1 MLKGIL
7 FFKISVPK
15 WVNELINIVFCDHV
29 QISLFG
35 IEFFLDLIIINSEN
49 NVFSIIRTFLSDII
63 ENGEKFHQN
72 KINLFNSGGITRNY
86 SELTMGK
93 LWILLDEQNH
103 QKKVIDLII
112 KFYYS
117 DSYVFSNTISN
128 SFASNDLDK
137 IVDAIKKFT
146 QFWKLTSE
154 YYSDIIFF
162 ENGDCIFKMLDFLED
177 EHPLLRHLSKSW
189 LSQSVDQFNKILDP
203 LINVLLDGNT
213 TWYISPQKQLFI
225 TNEYNNKRIVE
236 AFRKLKNIII
246 NMTELSINFFV
257 STPVSPTIME
267 LDHIGREIN
276 NYMGSIQ
283 VNHYL
288 ELIVSISLRF
298 IQGKVNNNNL
308 I

>member
-1 MLKGIL
+1 M
-7 FFKISVPK
+7 
-15 WVNELINIVFCDHV
+15 NELINVVFCDHI

-35 IEFFLDLIIINSEN
+35 IEFFLDLIIINSDN
-49 NVFSIIRTFLSDII
+49 NVFAIIKNFLSDSIQ
-63 ENGEKFHQN
+63 ENENTVQN
-72 KINLFNSGGITRNY
+72 KINFFFQGGISRNY

-112 KFYYS
+112 KFYFA

-128 SFASNDLDK
+128 SFALNDLDR

-177 EHPLLRHLSKSW
+177 EHPLLRHLSKSL

-203 LINVLLDGNT
+203 LIYVLLDGNT
-213 TWYISPQKQLFI
+213 SWYISPQKQLFI

-246 NMTELSINFFV
+246 NMTEPSINFFV
-257 STPVSPTIME
+257 STPISNIIIEM
-267 LDHIGREIN
+267 DYIGKEISN
-276 NYMGSIQ
+276 NIGSIQ

-288 ELIVSISLRF
+288 EMIVSISLRF
-298 IQGKVNNNNL
+298 IQGKV
-308 I
+308 IFIY

>member
-1 MLKGIL
+1 M
-7 FFKISVPK
+7 
-15 WVNELINIVFCDHV
+15 INVVFCDNT
-29 QISLFG
+29 QISLYG
-35 IEFFLDLIIINSEN
+35 IEFLLDLLIINSDN
-49 NVFSIIRTFLSDII
+49 NVFSVIKNFLSDHIDDE
-63 ENGEKFHQN
+63 ENILQN
-72 KINLFNSGGITRNY
+72 KIALFNAGGITRNY

-112 KFYYS
+112 KFYHA

-128 SFASNDLDK
+128 SFAMNDLDK

-189 LSQSVDQFNKILDP
+189 LSQSVDQFSKILDP

-213 TWYISPQKQLFI
+213 SWYISPQKQLFI

-257 STPVSPTIME
+257 TTPVSKAIME
-267 LDHIGREIN
+267 ADLIGKEISN
-276 NYMGSIQ
+276 SFGTIQ
-283 VNHYL
+283 IDHYL

-298 IQGKVNNNNL
+298 IQGKVIYFL
-308 I
+308 FYLSF

>member
-1 MLKGIL
+1 L
-7 FFKISVPK
+7 FFTLISVPS
-15 WVNELINIVFCDHV
+15 WVQELINVVFCESI
-29 QISLFG
+29 QLSLHGVDFL
-35 IEFFLDLIIINSEN
+35 LDLLIINSEN
-49 NVFSIIRTFLSDII
+49 QVYAIIKNFLSDHISEGDEEI
-63 ENGEKFHQN
+63 TS
-72 KINLFNSGGITRNY
+72 KINLFNPGGIKRNY
-86 SELTMGK
+86 SELTMAK
-93 LWILLDEQNH
+93 LWILLEEQNH

-112 KFYYS
+112 KFYRA

-128 SFASNDLDK
+128 SFAMNDLDK

-154 YYSDIIFF
+154 YYPDIIFF
-162 ENGDCIFKMLDFLED
+162 ENGDCIFKMLDFLDD

-189 LSQSVDQFNKILDP
+189 LSQSVEQFNKILDP

-213 TWYISPQKQLFI
+213 SWYISPQKQLYI

-257 STPVSPTIME
+257 NTPVTQALIDM
-267 LDHIGREIN
+267 DFIGRELSNCCRTIP
-276 NYMGSIQ
+276 ID
-283 VNHYL
+283 HYL

-298 IQGKVNNNNL
+298 IQGKVKN
-308 I
+308 

>member
-1 MLKGIL
+1 M
-7 FFKISVPK
+7 
-15 WVNELINIVFCDHV
+15 
-29 QISLFG
+29 
-35 IEFFLDLIIINSEN
+35 IINSEN
-49 NVFSIIRTFLSDII
+49 QVYAIIKNFLSDHINDGDEEI
-63 ENGEKFHQN
+63 TN
-72 KINLFNSGGITRNY
+72 KINLFNPGGIKRNY
-86 SELTMGK
+86 SELTMAK
-93 LWILLDEQNH
+93 LWMLLEEQNH

-112 KFYYS
+112 KFYRA

-128 SFASNDLDK
+128 SFAMNDLEK

-154 YYSDIIFF
+154 YYPDIIFF
-162 ENGDCIFKMLDFLED
+162 ENGDCIFKMLDFLDD

-189 LSQSVDQFNKILDP
+189 LSQSVEQFNKILDP

-213 TWYISPQKQLFI
+213 SWYISPQKQLYI

-257 STPVSPTIME
+257 NTPVTQALM
-267 LDHIGREIN
+267 DMDFIGRELSNCSRTIP
-276 NYMGSIQ
+276 ID
-283 VNHYL
+283 HYL

-298 IQGKVNNNNL
+298 IQGKVKIL
-308 I
+308 FLL